1 MKKNKKLLI
10 LVNDLNFFISHRLPI
25 AEAALEKKYDVVIGY
40 GELGGGDLKLLVRKG
55 FQTKHIPMHRG
66 SINPLRDIATIFYIW
81 KFIKKERP
89 DISHMVT
96 IKPYLYGGI
105 ISRLMGVKSLVSAV
119 SGLGSLFISK
129 DIKAWFLRLILYPLY
144 KLAFNHSNQ
153 KVIFQ
158 NKDDLKVFVD
168 WGVMQPVKAKLLKGS
183 GVNLENF
190 KKLEESK
197 GIPTVCFAARLI
209 RDKGIYEFISAA
221 KLIDQRDIKARFILA
236 GDLDNKNPSG
246 LSIDELNKLKKD
258 SSIEYLG
265 FQEDIPSLF
274 ANSHIV
280 CLPSYRE
287 GLPKSLM
294 EAAAAGRAIVTT
306 DVPGCR
312 DAIIPNKTGLL
323 VPVKNYQ
330 KLADVLQWLIQ
341 NPKYRIEMGKAGRQ
355 LSEKEFA
362 IEKIVQSHIDIY
374 RELCH
379 NKKN

>member
-1 MKKNKKLLI
+1 M
-10 LVNDLNFFISHRLPI
+10 
-25 AEAALEKKYDVVIGY
+25 
-40 GELGGGDLKLLVRKG
+40 
-55 FQTKHIPMHRG
+55 
-66 SINPLRDIATIFYIW
+66 
-81 KFIKKERP
+81 
-89 DISHMVT
+89 
-96 IKPYLYGGI
+96 
-105 ISRLMGVKSLVSAV
+105 
-119 SGLGSLFISK
+119 
-129 DIKAWFLRLILYPLY
+129 
-144 KLAFNHSNQ
+144 
-153 KVIFQ
+153 
-158 NKDDLKVFVD
+158 DD
-168 WGVMQPVKAKLLKGS
+168 
-183 GVNLENF
+183 
-190 KKLEESK
+190 
-197 GIPTVCFAARLI
+197 
-209 RDKGIYEFISAA
+209 
-221 KLIDQRDIKARFILA
+221 
-236 GDLDNKNPSG
+236 KNPSG

-265 FQEDIPSLF
+265 YQEDIPSLF

-355 LSEKEFA
+355 LSEKEFP